1 MQGENRNNR
10 GAILELGKLALFED
24 VEKMMESAKELGS
37 QGRKEDSD

>member
-10 GAILELGKLALFED
+10 GAMLELGKLALLED
-24 VEKMMESAKELGS
+24 VEKMTESAKELGS